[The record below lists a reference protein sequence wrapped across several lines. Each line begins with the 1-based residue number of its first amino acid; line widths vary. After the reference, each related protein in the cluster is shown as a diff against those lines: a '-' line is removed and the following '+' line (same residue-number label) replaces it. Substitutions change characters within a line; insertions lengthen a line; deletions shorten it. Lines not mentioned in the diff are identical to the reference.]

1 MKIHYLLGAIA
12 AFVSSSVMAE
22 YISNDDLK
30 QLLKEKPI
38 WCRDLGTDGTCS
50 SVMHYGSIAGNS
62 IPVSEYT
69 LLSHPGLL
77 MKLKTSSPAKF
88 NKSGLCVTIDKAY
101 ANALTAFVTV
111 NDFARIN
118 L

>member
-1 MKIHYLLGAIA
+1 MKIHYFLATIA
-12 AFVSSSVMAE
+12 AFASCSAMAE
-22 YISNDDLK
+22 YVPNDDLK

-69 LLSHPGLL
+69 LLSHPSLL
-77 MKLKTSSPAKF
+77 MKLKTSSLARF
-88 NKSGLCVTIDKAY
+88 NKSGLCVTIDESLY
-101 ANALTAFVTV
+101 QCLDCFCY
-111 NDFARIN
+111 DE
-118 L
+118 